1 MHFEKHKWL
10 TYSENKN
17 GLFCKYCVLFS
28 DKGGKDRATLLK
40 KFVNEPLKKYAKLWG
55 KDGDLEAHSKLQYHI
70 ECLLIAE
77 DFKHTYQNPD
87 KDIINIMNT
96 ERINQIN
103 ENRNRLKPI
112 IETIIF
118 LGRQNI
124 PLRGHHDSGDFFQ
137 KVNDSVST
145 TESTFNKGN
154 FRETLKFRILCG
166 DSNLENHLMS
176 THSKATY
183 ISPIIQNDIIECCKV
198 YITEQILKEVQES
211 KYYSIIFDEI
221 TDIAHVSQISLILRY
236 TYNSMIKENF
246 ICFVNCHNIYK
257 TLLHLNL
264 N

>member
-1 MHFEKHKWL
+1 MKKHKWL

-17 GLFCKYCVLFS
+17 GLFCKYFVLFS
-28 DKGGKDRATLLK
+28 DKGGKDRATPLK

-55 KDGDLEAHSKLQYHI
+55 KDSDLEVHRKLQYHI

-77 DFKHTYQNPD
+77 DFKHRYQNPD

-145 TESTFNKGN
+145 TESTVNKGN
-154 FRETLKFRILCG
+154 FRDFKI
-166 DSNLENHLMS
+166 
-176 THSKATY
+176 
-183 ISPIIQNDIIECCKV
+183 
-198 YITEQILKEVQES
+198 
-211 KYYSIIFDEI
+211 
-221 TDIAHVSQISLILRY
+221 
-236 TYNSMIKENF
+236 
-246 ICFVNCHNIYK
+246 
-257 TLLHLNL
+257 
-264 N
+264 

>member
-1 MHFEKHKWL
+1 M
-10 TYSENKN
+10 
-17 GLFCKYCVLFS
+17 
-28 DKGGKDRATLLK
+28 
-40 KFVNEPLKKYAKLWG
+40 WG

-77 DFKHTYQNPD
+77 DFKHRYQNPD
-87 KDIINIMNT
+87 KDIINIINT

-124 PLRGHHDSGDFFQ
+124 SLRGHHDSGDFFQ

-145 TESTFNKGN
+145 TESTVNKGN

-183 ISPIIQNDIIECCKV
+183 ISPMIQNDIIECCKV

-211 KYYSIIFDEI
+211 KYYSVIFDET
-221 TDIAHVSQISLILRY
+221 TDSSCFTNEFSVKIYLQW
-236 TYNSMIKENF
+236 YNKRKF
-246 ICFVNCHNIYK
+246 YLFR
-257 TLLHLNL
+257 
-264 N
+264 